1 MTNMQE
7 SMVACCD
14 CDKKFGEK
22 DVLEVH
28 LASED
33 LNWFPYHCRFCRGIR
48 LACERVARLN
58 FDNEKCLSGFWGIN
72 VSPDSGG

>member
-33 LNWFPYHCRFCRGIR
+33 LNWFPYHCRFCPGIR
-48 LACERVARLN
+48 VASESALV
-58 FDNEKCLSGFWGIN
+58 DHLHIEHPSEKVL
-72 VSPDSGG
+72 VGG